1 MAMAELTQFTQW
13 TRKALLPLLAAAAL
27 SACGD
32 RSTNIPPAADQPPP
46 AKLTGADIVNLTAYT
61 ASLKAH

>member
-32 RSTNIPPAADQPPP
+32 RSTDIPPAADQP
-46 AKLTGADIVNLTAYT
+46 L
-61 ASLKAH
+61 